1 MGKVFVVGI
10 AGGSGSGK
18 TTLTNK
24 VAAALAPDVAIIT
37 HDSYYRAHH
46 DMTYDERT
54 QLNYDQPDS
63 YETEL
68 LVQHLCALLQG
79 EPVER
84 PIYDFSIHDRTDET
98 ETVLPAPVIIVEGIL
113 LFENPALRALMDL
126 KVFVD
131 ASADVR
137 ILRRLQRDVRER
149 GRSIESVIDQYLATV
164 RPMHEAY
171 VEPSKRSADLIVPTD
186 GEGSFDVAAEA
197 LVNHVRARVYR
208 RG

>member
-18 TTLTNK
+18 TTLTNE
-24 VAAALAPDVAIIT
+24 VAASLAPDVAVIT

-54 QLNYDQPDS
+54 QLNYDCPDS

-68 LVQHLCALLQG
+68 LVQHLAILLQG
-79 EPVER
+79 EPVEC
-84 PIYDFSIHDRTDET
+84 PTYDFAIHDRTDQ
-98 ETVLPAPVIIVEGIL
+98 TVTIRPASVIVVEGIL

-149 GRSIESVIDQYLATV
+149 GRSIESVIDQYLTTV

-171 VEPSKRSADLIVPTD
+171 VEPSKRYADLIVPTD
-186 GEGSFDVAAEA
+186 GEGNFGEA
-197 LVNHVRARVYR
+197 VRVLVDRIQARQ
-208 RG
+208 